1 MGSRLLDE
9 GHRAFRHHAQ
19 AEQHRVGMVEA
30 QLPEELLGVGVGVVE
45 HLKSSRLGWACGT
58 HR

>member
-1 MGSRLLDE
+1 MAPIATFLSRRYMGSRLLDE

-30 QLPEELLGVGVGVVE
+30 QLPEELLGVGVG
-45 HLKSSRLGWACGT
+45 G
-58 HR
+58 